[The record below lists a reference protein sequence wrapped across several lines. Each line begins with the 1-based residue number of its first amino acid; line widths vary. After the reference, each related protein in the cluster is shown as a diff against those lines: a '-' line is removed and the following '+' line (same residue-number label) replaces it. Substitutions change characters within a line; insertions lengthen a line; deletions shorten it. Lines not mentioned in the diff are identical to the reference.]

1 MSDEIKKIDEI
12 SETQN
17 APEIKKEK
25 KKLSKKAKK
34 IIIIVVSVIVFL
46 LVAAVVAGVCA
57 LNSYCKTKDYTVVAT
72 ADDVTLVAH
81 RGMRSVAPENT
92 TASFNEA
99 GRHGYWGAECDVYRT
114 KDGVW
119 IVSHDRHTYRM
130 MDESAF
136 IEKKTYDE
144 LMAMNVDNG
153 VNIDKYK
160 DLKMC
165 SLEEYLEICKNYQM
179 TPVIELKGEN
189 NTQYYNEI
197 VNLAEKYNLK
207 PVYISFHLENLKTM
221 RKLDT
226 TSKMYYLV
234 QKISEKDI
242 EDARSI
248 LDCGIDFNG
257 NKEANFKN
265 DILKKCRDQGL
276 DLGAWTINDSEVM
289 KKLEKNGVTLITTDS
304 IEYDK

>member
-1 MSDEIKKIDEI
+1 M
-12 SETQN
+12 
-17 APEIKKEK
+17 A
-25 KKLSKKAKK
+25 
-34 IIIIVVSVIVFL
+34 
-46 LVAAVVAGVCA
+46 
-57 LNSYCKTKDYTVVAT
+57 
-72 ADDVTLVAH
+72 
-81 RGMRSVAPENT
+81 
-92 TASFNEA
+92 
-99 GRHGYWGAECDVYRT
+99 
-114 KDGVW
+114 
-119 IVSHDRHTYRM
+119 
-130 MDESAF
+130 
-136 IEKKTYDE
+136 IEKKLYGTLPDGREVYAYRISNGTGLSAEIINYGGIVTKLETYDK
-144 LMAMNVDNG
+144 DG
-153 VNIDKYK
+153 NIK
-160 DLKMC
+160 DVVLGRA

-276 DLGAWTINDSEVM
+276 DLGAWTINDPEVM

>member
-257 NKEANFKN
+257 NKEAIFKN
-265 DILKKCRDQGL
+265 DIIKKCGDQGL
-276 DLGAWTINDSEVM
+276 DLGAWTINDPEVM

>member
-25 KKLSKKAKK
+25 KKFSKKAKK
-34 IIIIVVSVIVFL
+34 IIIIVVSVVVFL

-72 ADDVTLVAH
+72 ADEVTLVAH

-99 GRHGYWGAECDVYRT
+99 GKHGYWGAECDVYRT

-276 DLGAWTINDSEVM
+276 DLGAWTIKDPEVM

>member
-1 MSDEIKKIDEI
+1 
-12 SETQN
+12 
-17 APEIKKEK
+17 
-25 KKLSKKAKK
+25 
-34 IIIIVVSVIVFL
+34 
-46 LVAAVVAGVCA
+46 
-57 LNSYCKTKDYTVVAT
+57 
-72 ADDVTLVAH
+72 
-81 RGMRSVAPENT
+81 
-92 TASFNEA
+92 
-99 GRHGYWGAECDVYRT
+99 
-114 KDGVW
+114 
-119 IVSHDRHTYRM
+119 M

-226 TSKMYYLV
+226 KAKCITL
-234 QKISEKDI
+234 
-242 EDARSI
+242 
-248 LDCGIDFNG
+248 
-257 NKEANFKN
+257 FKKSVKK
-265 DILKKCRDQGL
+265 ILKMQEVFWIAALILTVIRKL
-276 DLGAWTINDSEVM
+276 ILKMTFLKNAVIKVWTSVLGRLM
-289 KKLEKNGVTLITTDS
+289 TLRL
-304 IEYDK
+304 

>member
-276 DLGAWTINDSEVM
+276 DLGAWTINDLEVM

>member
-265 DILKKCRDQGL
+265 DILKKSRDQGL
-276 DLGAWTINDSEVM
+276 DLGAWTINDPEVM

>member
-1 MSDEIKKIDEI
+1 M
-12 SETQN
+12 
-17 APEIKKEK
+17 
-25 KKLSKKAKK
+25 
-34 IIIIVVSVIVFL
+34 
-46 LVAAVVAGVCA
+46 
-57 LNSYCKTKDYTVVAT
+57 VAT

-130 MDESAF
+130 MDEYAF

-242 EDARSI
+242 KDARSI

-276 DLGAWTINDSEVM
+276 DLGAWTINDPEVM

>member
-276 DLGAWTINDSEVM
+276 DLGDWTINDPEVM